1 LSVADSLVAFQSI
14 RALAPF
20 VLSSYLILLG
30 AHKLPHVT
38 MWCLT
43 IRLPLFY
50 LSMMYVMH
58 LVSLGLILG
67 LGMLML
73 YYREG

>member
-1 LSVADSLVAFQSI
+1 
-14 RALAPF
+14 
-20 VLSSYLILLG
+20 
-30 AHKLPHVT
+30 

>member
-1 LSVADSLVAFQSI
+1 MLPTRSLPFQSFH
-14 RALAPF
+14 ALAPF

-43 IRLPLFY
+43 IRLPPSHFG
-50 LSMMYVMH
+50 MMYVIH
-58 LVSLGLILG
+58 LASLGLILG

-73 YYREG
+73 HYREG